1 MKHEASQTPIVIGV
15 AGGTASGK
23 STLVHRLQ
31 ETFVDE
37 SVVVLSHDYYY
48 KAHDE
53 LPLEER
59 AKLNYDHP
67 DAFDTDLMCE
77 QIKALRRGEAVHRP
91 VYSFVQHNRL
101 PDTVEIQPARVI
113 IIDGILILDCP
124 KLRELMDVKIFVQTD
139 DDVRLARRIQRD
151 VKERGRSVDS
161 VIEQYL
167 STVKPMHQQ
176 FVEPSRRYADLIIP
190 EGGFNSVAVRLLI
203 ANIRS
208 LLGDQ

>member
-1 MKHEASQTPIVIGV
+1 MKHKPIIIGV

-23 STLVHRLQ
+23 STLVRRLQ

-37 SVVVLSHDYYY
+37 DVVVLSHDYYY

-53 LPLEER
+53 LPLEQR

-67 DAFDTDLMCE
+67 DAFDTRLMCE
-77 QIKALRRGEAVHRP
+77 QINQLCEGHSVERP
-91 VYSFVQHNRL
+91 VYSFVNHNRI
-101 PDTVEIQPARVI
+101 PETVTIDPPCVL
-113 IIDGILILDCP
+113 IIDGILIFENEE
-124 KLRELMDVKIFVQTD
+124 LRDLMDVKIYVQTD

-167 STVKPMHQQ
+167 TTDRNSRMNLGAQVQQKNVCDWLLAHADTTDETVEFDKVMSGA
-176 FVEPSRRYADLIIP
+176 F
-190 EGGFNSVAVRLLI
+190 
-203 ANIRS
+203 
-208 LLGDQ
+208 